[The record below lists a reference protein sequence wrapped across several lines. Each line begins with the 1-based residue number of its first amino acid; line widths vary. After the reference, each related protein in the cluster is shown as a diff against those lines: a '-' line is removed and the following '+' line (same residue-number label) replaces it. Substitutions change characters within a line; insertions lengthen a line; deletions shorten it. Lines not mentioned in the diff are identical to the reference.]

1 MSGGAPRRHDSAG
14 GRVPQIEKI
23 GQSGLAVGADAALIF
38 TMDRKAMLPACMRV
52 PPMPEVKLDLHI
64 RYKHRRRPGT
74 TNAFVTVSGAVGG
87 WIYTFEAIAGGT
99 R

>member
-1 MSGGAPRRHDSAG
+1 
-14 GRVPQIEKI
+14 
-23 GQSGLAVGADAALIF
+23 
-38 TMDRKAMLPACMRV
+38 
-52 PPMPEVKLDLHI
+52 MPEVKLDLHI